1 MYSDD
6 NNKFNKSFI
15 KAWKDEIKPYIL
27 QKYPVSKQGAFSA
40 NSDIVFMFDLID
52 KYLAIPKEEE
62 NNKNKNNEI
71 EKKIIDDKQRKTST
85 VQKDIKTKIKKT
97 KSDEKKD
104 LKKQSKIYEENDIK
118 ILRKKNMKKISN
130 FLEEFIKQ
138 NAFKKK
144 RTNSMFN
151 IRPHS
156 QTINSIT
163 TCDDST
169 NIEDTNLNINQLI
182 ENNNKKEINENTKN
196 INKNDINDFFKK
208 NDIKEKLSEKEKKNL
223 IRSKTVTLLQE
234 MLPKYRDEEES
245 KNENIKYNESNNE
258 LSLISVDLMLKK
270 IIFEDFVNNNA
281 LLIYHF
287 CQQCFCFVPKEIF
300 FKKIVDCYH
309 YYKKAKLGLN
319 KLKNLVEF
327 INILIVE
334 LFEYYEKIN
343 YKEVY
348 VKVIKSFYYELINDI
363 LINYNENEN
372 NTIIDNDNKANIINI
387 NNENNYLN
395 NNETM
400 NECNVTINK
409 KNLIDFE
416 LNYEENSNNAIF
428 LLKQREQEKEIEKEK
443 ETKKN
448 KEISQINDSN
458 ASNDSGSDNNS
469 DKKNKNIYENFKE
482 DINNN
487 NRKNYVKR
495 NTVCFNE
502 NTFNTL
508 SLTIKEKD
516 NKKDSALKNVNKKQ
530 ENKTEFKIPKNLAKR
545 NSLVMN
551 DIINIINEKS
561 IKEEKSDDED
571 EKSNKFEKNNTILC
585 KNNENLVEQ
594 IKTETKEEVSNK
606 INNTVEEIFKNKE
619 IISAKNEMLK
629 KIRCILYLIDLKN
642 GEDRPYKHEIEDA
655 KKNIS
660 FYKLV
665 DKLNRKKMQ
674 LNSIP
679 RKRLTKTYSSFNFI
693 SGKPLDIKREYLSKG
708 YFCITDWKTEEIG
721 DKITEVT
728 KSFLN
733 KIHPREIYRGVF
745 TKKEKEKTSPN
756 VCLSI
761 KSYNRL
767 SSFVIEDVLSYV
779 TLKDRVKVFDK
790 WVQVD
795 EYLKTKRN
803 YNDCLAIYLALNNM
817 NINMVQKELKT
828 KTKNMLE
835 QIGIFCSCLGNF
847 RNIKEDMKQCEKT
860 GEIFIPYLGLL
871 LKEIININEIP
882 NYSQYIEKGCINMD
896 KIEKTNS
903 IIEKYFIYKKKDK
916 NNYHN
921 IKELNFFYNLED
933 ISEDDLE
940 KIEGK
945 KGTILDN
952 KKLTNID
959 KKYFHHHQRTSKYK
973 KRQTIA
979 STSGLMYNGT
989 FFIPSSKNY

>member
-6 NNKFNKSFI
+6 NNKFDKSFI
-15 KAWKDEIKPYIL
+15 NAWTNEIKPYIL
-27 QKYPVSKQGAFSA
+27 QKYPVSKHGAFSA
-40 NSDIVFMFDLID
+40 NSDIVIILDIID
-52 KYLAIPKEEE
+52 KYLAISTEEE
-62 NNKNKNNEI
+62 NNKNNEI
-71 EKKIIDDKQRKTST
+71 EKKIIDDKQRKPST
-85 VQKDIKTKIKKT
+85 VQKDIKTKIKKN

-104 LKKQSKIYEENDIK
+104 LKKQSKVYEENDIK
-118 ILRKKNMKKISN
+118 ILRKKNMIKISN
-130 FLEEFIKQ
+130 FLEEFIKHNFQ
-138 NAFKKK
+138 KK

-156 QTINSIT
+156 HTITSIT

-182 ENNNKKEINENTKN
+182 ENNNKKDINENTKN

-208 NDIKEKLSEKEKKNL
+208 NDIKEKLSEKEKKEKTL
-223 IRSKTVTLLQE
+223 IRSKTVTLLTE

-245 KNENIKYNESNNE
+245 KNENIKYNETNNE

-372 NTIIDNDNKANIINI
+372 NTIIDNDNDNKDNIINI
-387 NNENNYLN
+387 NNEYNYLN
-395 NNETM
+395 NNNETI
-400 NECNVTINK
+400 NEYNVTINK
-409 KNLIDFE
+409 KNLIDRE
-416 LNYEENSNNAIF
+416 LNYEENSNNALL
-428 LLKQREQEKEIEKEK
+428 LLKKREQEKEEEK
-443 ETKKN
+443 ETKTNKN
-448 KEISQINDSN
+448 KDKDISQINDS
-458 ASNDSGSDNNS
+458 SSDNENNN
-469 DKKNKNIYENFKE
+469 DKQNKNLYENFKE

-487 NRKNYVKR
+487 NNKNLLKR
-495 NTVCFNE
+495 NTVCFNDK
-502 NTFNTL
+502 TFNTL

-516 NKKDSALKNVNKKQ
+516 NKKDSSKNVNKKQ
-530 ENKTEFKIPKNLAKR
+530 ENKTEFKIPNNLAKR

-571 EKSNKFEKNNTILC
+571 EKTNKFEKNNTILC
-585 KNNENLVEQ
+585 MNNENLVEQ
-594 IKTETKEEVSNK
+594 IQKETKEEVSNT
-606 INNTVEEIFKNKE
+606 INNMVDEIFKNNE
-619 IISAKNEMLK
+619 IISPKEEMLK
-629 KIRCILYLIDLKN
+629 KIRCILYLIDVKN
-642 GEDRPYKHEIEDA
+642 GEDRPFIHEIEDA

-665 DKLNRKKMQ
+665 DKLKRKKIK

-679 RKRLTKTYSSFNFI
+679 RKRLTKTYTSLNFI

-761 KSYNRL
+761 RSYNRL
-767 SSFVIEDVLSYV
+767 SSFVVEDVLSYV
-779 TLKDRVKVFDK
+779 TSKDRVKIFDK

-795 EYLKTKRN
+795 DYLKTKKN

-817 NINMVQKELKT
+817 NISMIQKELKT

-871 LKEIININEIP
+871 LKEIINLNEIP
-882 NYSQYIEKGCINMD
+882 NYSQYIDKGCINME

-916 NNYHN
+916 NNYQN
-921 IKELNFFYNLED
+921 IKELDFFYNLED

-940 KIEGK
+940 KIERK

-959 KKYFHHHQRTSKYK
+959 KKYFHHHHQKTTKYK

-989 FFIPSSKNY
+989 IFIPSSKNY